1 MVLLTKNMY
10 LVSCG
15 IILLFPQAAYCPKTD
30 GQYKRTDNR
39 FLPSK
44 VSLNKTPV
52 NQKNTQSD
60 SESKFYGASHHNNQI
75 YPNRFSRKGK
85 WVVAEPPSRKTLR
98 RKENGRLLTLERR
111 KARYVKA
118 EKLSID
124 ASMPFEDDELG
135 FNDLAS
141 DSESPKPEPELFQAP
156 RREFAI
162 LRQQPILLEDHDI
175 QIFVKTLVG
184 STVVLRVETSDTVMR
199 IKELLLERQGVP
211 VGQQRLIYGG
221 KQLDDDRILED
232 YNIQPESTIHLALR
246 LIGGKADEYPEKP
259 VIPHVIYCVG
269 CSRLHMSDFHATNPI
284 PPSPGIFDEETGQI
298 QKVRVSRCI
307 LQRPNCNGD
316 QCCSVGDSRFSRSTC
331 EYIPSSY
338 DNIDFSFDILV
349 DQVDTVSESPLHNT
363 RSRGDDPQ
371 PEPEPLPWFFQYTK
385 PSALSKL
392 EEKSVEVV
400 TGTSESKE
408 EYDEG
413 DDEEY
418 YDEGDEE
425 YDEGDEEYY
434 DDEDEDEYYEEE
446 DEYENFAQQFD
457 PRSSTRGT
465 KSSSGDKISPYSE
478 KHVRSVEYRESA
490 RVRSQDTL
498 SARSS
503 KTSNVEYT
511 Q

>member
-1 MVLLTKNMY
+1 MY
-10 LVSCG
+10 QFIGSYNKKHVSG
-15 IILLFPQAAYCPKTD
+15 KLWNYIIFPQAAYCPKTD

-39 FLPSK
+39 FLPPK

-60 SESKFYGASHHNNQI
+60 SVSKFYGASHHNNQI

-85 WVVAEPPSRKTLR
+85 WVVAKPPSGKTLR
-98 RKENGRLLTLERR
+98 RKENGRLLTLERH

-118 EKLSID
+118 VKLS
-124 ASMPFEDDELG
+124 EDDELG

-141 DSESPKPEPELFQAP
+141 DSESPKPSQAP

-162 LRQQPILLEDHDI
+162 LRQQPILLEDDDI

-184 STVVLRVETSDTVMR
+184 STVVLRVETSDTVMH

-211 VGQQRLIYGG
+211 VEQQRLIYGG

-232 YNIQPESTIHLALR
+232 YNIQQESTIHLALR
-246 LIGGKADEYPEKP
+246 LLGGKANEYPEKP

-269 CSRLHMSDFHATNPI
+269 CSRSHMSDFHATNPI

-307 LQRPNCNGD
+307 LQRPHCNGD

-371 PEPEPLPWFFQYTK
+371 PEPSPWFLQYTK
-385 PSALSKL
+385 PSALPKL
-392 EEKSVEVV
+392 EEKSVEVA

-408 EYDEG
+408 EY
-413 DDEEY
+413 Y
-418 YDEGDEE
+418 EGDEE
-425 YDEGDEEYY
+425 YYDEGDEEYY
-434 DDEDEDEYYEEE
+434 DDEDEDEYYEDE